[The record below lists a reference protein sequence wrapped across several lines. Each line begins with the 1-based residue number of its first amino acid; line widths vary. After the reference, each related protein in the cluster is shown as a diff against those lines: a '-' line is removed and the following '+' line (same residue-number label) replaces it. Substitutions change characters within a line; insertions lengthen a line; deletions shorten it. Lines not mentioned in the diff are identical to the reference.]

1 MSLQQSKHQTNQ
13 EQDRILRWNTC
24 AILLCAF
31 LFSITLTACG
41 STNSED
47 ATPSSGT
54 TFEIAPAFREFH
66 AALGGEEVLGS
77 AISQRFGFEEYEC
90 QYTVNALMCQNPVQ
104 SGDSRFILY
113 PLGKDLEI
121 QTVAGEDK
129 QNKNSRVV
137 NGITIYDEFV
147 PFFDQLSGVRY
158 AGTPITQVKINNPQ
172 QRIEQYFENVG
183 FYRMFDDPPGTVKLL
198 AYGSYAC
205 EELCNYSPL
214 TEAMLVDPV
223 ETIFDQPFQ
232 ARLKE
237 MSSGKVF
244 GEPLTQPYT
253 AEDGALE
260 QVYTNAVLYSPPGK
274 PNKVFL
280 RPIAEHLGMPVD
292 EPGPQRHKNDKSIV
306 FYPVDNGL
314 GFHLPA
320 AVDEFITNHGGRK
333 LSGDPIS
340 ESSEVE
346 PGIFR
351 QCFTNYC
358 TLYQPSTTQGKQVT
372 LVALGQ
378 RYLEVMQSS
387 NAPIDPAVISSGMV
401 TMILIEEFQQLPE
414 GKNQRIDIQ
423 LVKKEDQSPLVGI
436 ESTLDILLPDGT
448 HYTSDIDATQEDG
461 TTSVVVPEM
470 KSIPIGSLLTYRVCL
485 KTGSPSPVCAEGSYL
500 VWNAP

>member
-1 MSLQQSKHQTNQ
+1 MILQQSKHQTIR
-13 EQDRILRWNTC
+13 EQRRILRWNTRTL
-24 AILLCAF
+24 LLCAF
-31 LFSITLTACG
+31 LISITLTACG
-41 STNSED
+41 STSSED

-66 AALGGEEVLGS
+66 AALGGEEVLGP
-77 AISQRFGFEEYEC
+77 AISQRFSFEEYEC
-90 QYTVNALMCQNPVQ
+90 QYTVNALMCQNPAQ
-104 SGDSRFILY
+104 SGEKRFVLY

-121 QTVAGEDK
+121 QTVAGEDT
-129 QNKNSRVV
+129 QNKISRVV
-137 NGITIYDEFV
+137 NGITIYEEFV

-158 AGTPITQVKINNPQ
+158 AGNPITQVKINNSQ

-183 FYRMFDDPPGTVKLL
+183 FYRMFDDPPGAVKLL
-198 AYGSYAC
+198 AYGAYAC

-232 ARLKE
+232 SRLKE
-237 MSSGKVF
+237 MGSGKVF

-253 AEDGALE
+253 TEDGALE
-260 QVYTNAVLYSPPGK
+260 QVYTNAVLYSPPDK
-274 PNKVFL
+274 PNKVSL
-280 RPIAEHLGMPVD
+280 RPIAEQLGMPID
-292 EPGPQRHKNDKSIV
+292 EPGPQQHKNDKSIV
-306 FYPVDNGL
+306 FYPVANGL
-314 GFHLPA
+314 GYHVPA

-346 PGIFR
+346 TDIFR
-351 QCFTNYC
+351 QCFANYC
-358 TLYQPSTTQGKQVT
+358 TLYQPSAAEGKQVT

-378 RYLEVMQSS
+378 QYLEVMPSS
-387 NAPIDPAVISSGMV
+387 NAPVDPAVISSGTV
-401 TMILIEEFQQLPE
+401 TVILDEEFQQLPE

-423 LVKKEDQSPLVGI
+423 LLKKEDQSPLAGI

-461 TTSVVVPEM
+461 TMSVVIPEM
-470 KSIPIGSLLTYRVCL
+470 KSIPNGSLLTYSVCL
-485 KTGSPSPVCAEGSYL
+485 KTGLTSPVCAEGSYL
-500 VWNAP
+500 IWNAP